1 MQKINNMEKS
11 GTKIKRLREDIGIS
25 QVQLGRL
32 TGYTQTYISLIETN
46 RVKPSRK
53 CFVAFM
59 NAFMKYGVK
68 KFNDEMIYV
77 SLSNGDFNDETTIDD
92 MELIRWELNEG
103 SQDYV
108 IITKKKL
115 SVEQYTAIS
124 KILDRKENY
133 VEKKR

>member
-1 MQKINNMEKS
+1 
-11 GTKIKRLREDIGIS
+11 
-25 QVQLGRL
+25 
-32 TGYTQTYISLIETN
+32 
-46 RVKPSRK
+46 
-53 CFVAFM
+53 M
-59 NAFMKYGVK
+59 NK
-68 KFNDEMIYV
+68 IYV

-115 SVEQYTAIS
+115 SVEQYTAIG